1 MIMLLIMGNFKK
13 ENLSRSELNCF
24 CFYIK
29 VGYFFTPF
37 KILYLSVE
45 RRDGWIIQELILPTC
60 PGNWCGSS
68 NWWRYSSFSTS
79 IENILESFI
88 YIKTTCLHVRKKK
101 PCRTCQ
107 QDRIQHVRLKSLLI
121 FCSWIC
127 FSFYLAKHSCVSIA
141 MNSRNLKKGEM
152 RKASTT

>member
-1 MIMLLIMGNFKK
+1 MFVLLIMGNFEK
-13 ENLSRSELNCF
+13 ENQSSSELNCF

-45 RRDGWIIQELILPTC
+45 RRDGWIIQEV
-60 PGNWCGSS
+60 
-68 NWWRYSSFSTS
+68 SFADLSRKLMPQLKLMKLFFLF
-79 IENILESFI
+79 NQYWKHFGKF
-88 YIKTTCLHVRKKK
+88 YLHQNNLFARAQKK

-107 QDRIQHVRLKSLLI
+107 RDKIQHVRLKGFLI

-141 MNSRNLKKGEM
+141 MNSRNLKKAEM
-152 RKASTT
+152 PEATTT

>member
-13 ENLSRSELNCF
+13 ENLSSIELNCF

-29 VGYFFTPF
+29 VRYFFYTIWEKRRLNHPRVNF
-37 KILYLSVE
+37 ADLSRKLMPQLKLIKLFFLFNQYWKHFGKFYLHQNNLFA
-45 RRDGWIIQELILPTC
+45 RAQKR
-60 PGNWCGSS
+60 
-68 NWWRYSSFSTS
+68 
-79 IENILESFI
+79 
-88 YIKTTCLHVRKKK
+88 

-107 QDRIQHVRLKSLLI
+107 RDSIQHVRLKSLLI

-127 FSFYLAKHSCVSIA
+127 FSLYLVKHSCVSIA

-152 RKASTT
+152 PEATTT